1 MFGPALYGM
10 LGLSES
16 VANCAVIRLK
26 FLSCLAECTS
36 TLHSIAG
43 GRVLAVDHLYD
54 FERSKH

>member
-1 MFGPALYGM
+1 MYGM
-10 LGLSES
+10 LGLSQS